1 MRSSSSP
8 ATSVVVRHQQPQR
21 FAGPG
26 AGRTQRL
33 VVGDVEVQS
42 NQNRLPLPGAL
53 DPQFVAQSRLVAG
66 V

>member
-8 ATSVVVRHQQPQR
+8 ATRLSSATSSRSG

-33 VVGDVEVQS
+33 VVGDVEVQVEPEPATAA
-42 NQNRLPLPGAL
+42 RRARPAIFAHAL
-53 DPQFVAQSRLVAG
+53 LGHFR
-66 V
+66 